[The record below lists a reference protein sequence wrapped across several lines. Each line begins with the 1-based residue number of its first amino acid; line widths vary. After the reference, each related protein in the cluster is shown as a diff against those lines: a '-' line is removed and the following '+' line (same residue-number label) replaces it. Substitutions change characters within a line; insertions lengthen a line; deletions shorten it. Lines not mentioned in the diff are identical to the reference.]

1 MVVLYF
7 SVRANDEK
15 KLSVREF
22 SDYLKKSILSSDQ
35 KKVIGIDVKLILT
48 TKVSSNERTYT

>member
-7 SVRANDEK
+7 SIKQDENK

-22 SDYLKKSILSSDQ
+22 SEYIKKSILVGDQ
-35 KKVIGIDVKLILT
+35 KKVIGIDVILF
-48 TKVSSNERTYT
+48 